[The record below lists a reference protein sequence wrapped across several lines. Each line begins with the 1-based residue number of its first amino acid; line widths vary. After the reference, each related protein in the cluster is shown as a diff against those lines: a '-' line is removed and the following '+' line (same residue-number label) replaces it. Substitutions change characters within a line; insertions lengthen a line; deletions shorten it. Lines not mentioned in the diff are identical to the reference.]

1 MFQKWTK
8 SICALAFAFL
18 LTPLVTAEAHGNR
31 GRKHKHK
38 GQDTTVHVN
47 HRNPTPG
54 VARRVRR
61 GRNMT
66 PGVRRG
72 AINSNSTVVTPRGK
86 NRAGAAA
93 ALEHGKGRGHGK
105 H

>member
-8 SICALAFAFL
+8 SICALAFALL

-31 GRKHKHK
+31 GRKHKHR
-38 GQDTTVHVN
+38 GHGTTVHVN

-61 GRNMT
+61 GRIWT
-66 PGVRRG
+66 PRVRRG
-72 AINSNSTVVTPRGK
+72 A
-86 NRAGAAA
+86 GAAV
-93 ALEHGKGRGHGK
+93 ALEHGKGHGHGRVRTRY
-105 H
+105 